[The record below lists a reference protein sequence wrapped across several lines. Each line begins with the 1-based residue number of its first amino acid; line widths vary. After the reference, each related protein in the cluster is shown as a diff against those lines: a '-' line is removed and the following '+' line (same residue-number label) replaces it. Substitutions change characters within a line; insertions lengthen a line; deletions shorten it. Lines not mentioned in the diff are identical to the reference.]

1 MKSIIELFQQ
11 IKTKKVIE
19 KFKDEL
25 GEKIMTEFR
34 ALRAKAYSFL
44 IDGYSD
50 EDYEKKQDN
59 K

>member
-1 MKSIIELFQQ
+1 
-11 IKTKKVIE
+11 
-19 KFKDEL
+19 
-25 GEKIMTEFR
+25 MTEFR
-34 ALRAKAYSFL
+34 ALRAKSYSFL

>member
-1 MKSIIELFQQ
+1 
-11 IKTKKVIE
+11 
-19 KFKDEL
+19 
-25 GEKIMTEFR
+25 MTEFR